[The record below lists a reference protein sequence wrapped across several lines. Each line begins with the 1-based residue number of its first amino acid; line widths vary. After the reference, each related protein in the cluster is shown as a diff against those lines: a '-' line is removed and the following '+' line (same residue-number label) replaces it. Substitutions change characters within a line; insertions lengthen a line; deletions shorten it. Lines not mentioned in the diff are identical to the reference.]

1 MHWFFLA
8 CSLGALGA
16 LLKYWQWPYAN
27 LVALS
32 GLALLLATFFK
43 WLRSSAAPRRRGGTG
58 DGWLGSDVDT
68 GCDSGGWGGDCGSSD
83 GGGCGGGDGGG
94 D

>member
-1 MHWFFLA
+1 MLGFFLA

-16 LLKYWQWPYAN
+16 LLKYWHLPYAN

-43 WLRSSAAPRRRGGTG
+43 WLRSSGSAHRRGGGG
-58 DGWLGSDVDT
+58 DGWIGSSADT
-68 GCDSGGWGGDCGSSD
+68 SGDSGGWGSGDCGSSD
-83 GGGCGGGDGGG
+83 GSCGGGDGGG